1 MKLGK
6 FGGRKSDGVGPNPS
20 KRGLAKL
27 AGGLPFLL
35 LALAAWAVALAGQYH
50 APVVNILL
58 TSLASLASYR
68 VRTD

>member
-6 FGGRKSDGVGPNPS
+6 FGGRKADGVGTTSN

-27 AGGLPFLL
+27 ATGLPFLL

-50 APVVNILL
+50 APVVI
-58 TSLASLASYR
+58 SF
-68 VRTD
+68 

>member
-6 FGGRKSDGVGPNPS
+6 FGGRKADGVAPNPS

-27 AGGLPFLL
+27 ATGLPFLL

-50 APVVNILL
+50 APVVI
-58 TSLASLASYR
+58 SF
-68 VRTD
+68 